1 MALHLAEVSY
11 ALLDFDKTFLVGMY
25 SDKLSLSYLDIV
37 VEGETIGFLAVS
49 KRDQLTTGYEL
60 NFVKQ
65 QQRYILF
72 FVLGLVL
79 VAMLIAMPLS
89 AHFVKPIKHL
99 TAAMSKLTS

>member
-60 NFVKQ
+60 NFVEQ

-79 VAMLIAMPLS
+79 VAMPLS